1 MATLSPNFGLGLFF
15 LVISVE
21 LPIPSLVRKHAKKT
35 RIYPLRST
43 TTTTSTSN
51 SPVFFYIFTWLVCV
65 LELCIWR
72 DFESNSTFVLFC
84 QQVLSQVTVSLS
96 FFQIGY
102 FECDFFIVT
111 LCLTAL
117 HMFFCSLYRRTR
129 NNKSYSPIPIIVP
142 SLLITK
148 VITHVSDLTWVTFE
162 YQTKQN
168 INNHNKFWLFNKK
181 PKIYLVPFN

>member
-1 MATLSPNFGLGLFF
+1 MF
-15 LVISVE
+15 L
-21 LPIPSLVRKHAKKT
+21 
-35 RIYPLRST
+35 
-43 TTTTSTSN
+43 N
-51 SPVFFYIFTWLVCV
+51 
-65 LELCIWR
+65 LELYISR
-72 DFESNSTFVLFC
+72 D
-84 QQVLSQVTVSLS
+84 LSQIVLLFWSVNNHYLYKLSHKSQSLS

-111 LCLTAL
+111 LCLSAL

-168 INNHNKFWLFNKK
+168 INNHNNFWLFNKNQK
-181 PKIYLVPFN
+181 KYVWLFN